1 MRIFNPGISL
11 YPTNITHKS
20 HKNFSHKSHKNFSH
34 KSHKSYPCKS
44 HKSYPCKSH
53 KSFSCKSNKVPL
65 QISNSPAQIPLT
77 NSTNSPHKFHI
88 SPPRQEISKN
98 PDNSPEIRKVE
109 AKCKIGYNE
118 TRNSARGVKG
128 MKQESKTIAS
138 SGTKQLPADIPK
150 RKKDSREGRRMF
162 LMVLP
167 FLILSFL
174 FCYFPL
180 HGWIYALYDY
190 RAPLKLSQCEFV
202 GLKWFKLLV
211 SSEAQLRQLGQV
223 MKNTFAM
230 SFLGIATSFLP
241 VLFAVFLNEMR
252 SRKCKNLVQ
261 TLTTLPNFISW
272 TLIYSVAFSLLSNSG
287 MVNTV
292 LQQLGIIREPLR
304 ILDSGEH
311 VWLFM
316 ILLSTWKGLGWGA
329 IMYIAALSGID
340 QEMYEAARVDGAG
353 RWQMIRSITIPSL
366 MPTYFV
372 LLILSVANFLS
383 NGMEQYFVFQN
394 AFNKEHIQVLDLY
407 VYNIGLGGKSFSL
420 ATAVG
425 MLKTTVSIT
434 LLIIVNH
441 VSKRVRGESII

>member
-1 MRIFNPGISL
+1 MRRDG
-11 YPTNITHKS
+11 K
-20 HKNFSHKSHKNFSH
+20 
-34 KSHKSYPCKS
+34 
-44 HKSYPCKSH
+44 
-53 KSFSCKSNKVPL
+53 
-65 QISNSPAQIPLT
+65 
-77 NSTNSPHKFHI
+77 
-88 SPPRQEISKN
+88 
-98 PDNSPEIRKVE
+98 
-109 AKCKIGYNE
+109 
-118 TRNSARGVKG
+118 
-128 MKQESKTIAS
+128 KQAA
-138 SGTKQLPADIPK
+138 GDRK
-150 RKKDSREGRRMF
+150 RKDNREGKKMF
-162 LMVLP
+162 LMVSP
-167 FLILSFL
+167 FLLLSFL

-190 RAPLKLSQCEFV
+190 RSPLKLSQCEFV
-202 GLKWFKLLV
+202 GLKWFRMLV
-211 SSEAQLRQLGQV
+211 SNEAQLRQIGQV

-241 VLFAVFLNEMR
+241 VMFAVFLNEMR

-287 MVNTV
+287 MLNT
-292 LQQLGIIREPLR
+292 LLLQLGLISEPMR

-316 ILLSTWKGLGWGA
+316 LLLNTWKGLGWGA
-329 IMYIAALSGID
+329 IMYIASLTGID

-353 RWQMIRSITIPSL
+353 RWQMIRRITIPSL

-372 LLILSVANFLS
+372 LLILAVANFLS

-434 LLIIVNH
+434 LLIVVNT
-441 VSKRVRGESII
+441 VSKRVRGESIL